1 MSKSK
6 NAVPPQQ
13 RIRDKSG
20 RFIKGQTGNAHSP
33 GRPQLREEF
42 KQFAQEKSLETL
54 KVVWA
59 ILTGIETNDKDKLSA
74 ARIMLE
80 YGYGRPA
87 AEFDRERLDIDVKR
101 LAMDERKAELEQKAA
116 SGDST
121 IRIVLSDELQD
132 LIG

>member
-59 ILTGIETNDKDKLSA
+59 ILTGADTNHKDKLSA

-87 AEFDRERLDIDVKR
+87 AEYDKERLELDKR
-101 LAMDERKAELEQKAA
+101 KVEAELKDKN
-116 SGDST
+116 GDST
-121 IRIVLSDELQD
+121 IRIVMSDELKELVQ
-132 LIG
+132 

>member
-33 GRPQLREEF
+33 GRPKLREEF

-54 KVVWA
+54 KAVWA
-59 ILTGIETNDKDKLSA
+59 ILTGIETTDKDKLSA

-87 AEFDRERLDIDVKR
+87 AEYDKERLELDKR
-101 LAMDERKAELEQKAA
+101 KVEAELKDK
-116 SGDST
+116 SNDST
-121 IRIVLSDELQD
+121 IRIVMSDELRE
-132 LIG
+132 LAE